1 MLKKTRPTE
10 LEYEIPDVS
19 CLATKTPLTAVENKM
34 PNFSSFVKKTN
45 YETKITELKKKL
57 TDHNHN
63 KYVTSPELN
72 TLAANVFNA
81 RLSRANLI
89 TKTDFDA

>member
-19 CLATKTPLTAVENKM
+19 CLATKTPLTPVENKM

-81 RLSRANLI
+81 RLARANLI

>member
-57 TDHNHN
+57 TDQ
-63 KYVTSPELN
+63 LN

-81 RLSRANLI
+81 RLARANLI